1 MTIPTYPYPHPLAP
15 REPKLKLVEASG
27 ETSCTGCYYN
37 TPEQEIPFGPDSP
50 GGVGCACKNPIK
62 LLRDGCC
69 PDNNFGLILVLDMEE
84 KK

>member
-37 TPEQEIPFGPDSP
+37 TPEQEIPFGP
-50 GGVGCACKNPIK
+50 GGVGCGCKNPIK